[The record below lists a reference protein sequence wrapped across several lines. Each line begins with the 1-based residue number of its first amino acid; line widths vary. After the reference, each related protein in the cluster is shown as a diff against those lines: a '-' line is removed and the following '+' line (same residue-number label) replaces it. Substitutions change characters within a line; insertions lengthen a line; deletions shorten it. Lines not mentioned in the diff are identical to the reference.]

1 MRYYAGAAAAA
12 GVEEEPVEL
21 PAGGDVAALRTHLA
35 GLRPALGPVLAVSTV
50 LVDGVPAS
58 DPARSLDGAT
68 RVDVLP
74 PFAGG

>member
-12 GVEEEPVEL
+12 GVDEESVDV
-21 PAGGDVAALRTHLA
+21 PADADVGALRARLA
-35 GLRPALGPVLAVSTV
+35 ELRPALTPVLAVSTV

-58 DPARSLDGAT
+58 DPARPVAGAA
-68 RVDVLP
+68 RIDVLP

>member
-12 GVEEEPVEL
+12 GLDEETVEVP
-21 PAGGDVAALRTHLA
+21 GGADVASLRARLVE
-35 GLRPALGPVLAVSTV
+35 LRPALAPVLAVSTV

-58 DPARSLDGAT
+58 DPARTLAGAT